1 MRPSRE
7 SAQNP
12 RHRYVPRNNVDR
24 LHLINIFVAV
34 VDTGGF
40 AGAGRKLNIS
50 PPVVTRAVN
59 DLEAHVGV
67 RLLTRTTRV
76 VRVTEAGA
84 RYADD
89 CRAIL
94 AQLTEADAAAGG
106 LQ

>member
-1 MRPSRE
+1 M
-7 SAQNP
+7 
-12 RHRYVPRNNVDR
+12 DR

-50 PPVVTRAVN
+50 PPVVTRAIN
-59 DLEAHVGV
+59 DLEAHLGV

-84 RYADD
+84 RYAED
-89 CRAIL
+89 CRVIL
-94 AQLTEADAAAGG
+94 AQISEG
-106 LQ
+106 LPRGMKGLSIETIPEDQQLAKRGW